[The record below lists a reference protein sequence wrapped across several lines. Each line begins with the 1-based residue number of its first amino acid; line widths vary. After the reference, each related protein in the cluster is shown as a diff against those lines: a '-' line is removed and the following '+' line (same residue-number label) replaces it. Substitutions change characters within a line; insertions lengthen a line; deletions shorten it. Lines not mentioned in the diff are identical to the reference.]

1 MSILIAKRYV
11 KALLDG
17 KDNDSIKSLSKEL
30 NEIASAFSDDKFK
43 TILSAIDI
51 TTKEKED
58 LIISL
63 VDKCSDTTK
72 NLVKLLGANGR
83 LEIIDTI
90 SCELDKEL
98 ADLTNVYTGV
108 IYTNNELA
116 ADYVKSLEEKFS
128 SKFDVS
134 LTLAQNV
141 CDYDGIKVDIEG
153 LGIEVGFSKDRLKS
167 QLKDYILKAV

>member
-11 KALLDG
+11 KALLEG
-17 KDNDSIKSLSKEL
+17 KDNDSIKSLSAEL
-30 NEIASAFSDDKFK
+30 NEIATAYGDDKFK
-43 TILSAIDI
+43 TILSAIDV

-58 LIISL
+58 LIVSFASN
-63 VDKCSDTTK
+63 CSDATK
-72 NLVKLLGANGR
+72 NLIKLLGANGR
-83 LEIIDTI
+83 LEILDTI
-90 SCELDKEL
+90 ASELDKEL

-108 IYTNNELA
+108 IYTNNELE

-134 LTLAQNV
+134 LSLAQNI